1 MLKPGLSRNIKVF
14 ADNCS
19 VLRRNSRRSAAGSSD
34 PSCIGNSM
42 TPDISQPSRALP
54 TKAYSSR
61 ADFVLIAYWL
71 VLPAIVLRLA
81 FTLAP
86 LIQTFYLSLTN
97 SSLMGRPRFVG
108 LQNYVSL
115 FHDQTLLSSLTFTI
129 VYTIVSITL
138 ETILGLL
145 IAILL
150 MQNLR
155 GRWISNFLI
164 LLPWVMAPLLAAT
177 VWKIMF
183 YEDGGILNEIL
194 LHLGIVQE
202 PVRWLS
208 DARTAQ
214 FSVIVVTV
222 WKNLSWC
229 ILIFMAGLAALPRNV
244 FEAAEIDGANAIQKF
259 FTITLPLLKPT
270 TYLVLMFRGM
280 GEIQT
285 FEQIMGLTR
294 GGPGTAT
301 NTLALYAYQRFF
313 QELRYGYGSAVNV
326 LLLLLTIA
334 IGGFFAWR
342 LYRASR

>member
-1 MLKPGLSRNIKVF
+1 MTTTSIRSELSSPVVAKVRPGSNI
-14 ADNCS
+14 A
-19 VLRRNSRRSAAGSSD
+19 
-34 PSCIGNSM
+34 
-42 TPDISQPSRALP
+42 
-54 TKAYSSR
+54 
-61 ADFVLIAYWL
+61 LIAYWI
-71 VLPAIVLRLA
+71 VLPAILLRLA
-81 FTLAP
+81 FTLVP
-86 LIQTFYLSLTN
+86 LVQTVYLSFTN
-97 SSLMGRPRFVG
+97 SSMMGRPRFIG
-108 LQNYVSL
+108 LQNYVKL
-115 FHDQTLLSSLTFTI
+115 FQDQTLLSSLTFT
-129 VYTIVSITL
+129 VLYTVASITL

-155 GRWISNFLI
+155 GRWISNFLM

-183 YEDGGILNEIL
+183 YEDGGILNEL
-194 LHLGIVQE
+194 LRDLGIIHE

-208 DARTAQ
+208 DATTAR

-229 ILIFMAGLAALPRNV
+229 ILIFMAGLGALPRDV
-244 FEAAEIDGANAIQKF
+244 YEAAEIDGANAIQKF

-285 FEQIMGLTR
+285 FEQILGLTR

-301 NTLALYAYQRFF
+301 QTLALYAYQRFF
-313 QELRYGYGSAVNV
+313 QELRYGYGSAINV
-326 LLLLLTIA
+326 LLLLLTAA

-342 LYRASR
+342 LYHASR

>member
-1 MLKPGLSRNIKVF
+1 MRTTSTISAPSLPVAPKYRPASNI
-14 ADNCS
+14 A
-19 VLRRNSRRSAAGSSD
+19 
-34 PSCIGNSM
+34 
-42 TPDISQPSRALP
+42 
-54 TKAYSSR
+54 
-61 ADFVLIAYWL
+61 LIAYCI
-71 VLPAIVLRLA
+71 VLPAILLRLA
-81 FTLAP
+81 FTLLP
-86 LIQTFYLSLTN
+86 LVQTLYLSLTN
-97 SSLMGRPRFVG
+97 SSMMGRPRFIG
-108 LQNYVSL
+108 LQNYVAL
-115 FHDQTLLSSLTFTI
+115 FQDQTLLSSLTFTI
-129 VYTIVSITL
+129 FYTIVSITL

-155 GRWISNFLI
+155 GRWISNFLM

-177 VWKIMF
+177 VWKIMY
-183 YEDGGILNEIL
+183 YEDGGILNEVL
-194 LHLGIVQE
+194 RDLGIIHE

-208 DARTAQ
+208 DATTAK

-229 ILIFMAGLAALPRNV
+229 ILIFMAGLGALPRDV
-244 FEAAEIDGANAIQKF
+244 YEAAELDGANAIQKF

-285 FEQIMGLTR
+285 FEQISGVTR

-301 NTLALYAYQRFF
+301 QTLALYAYQRFF
-313 QELRYGYGSAVNV
+313 QELRYGYGSAINV
-326 LLLLLTIA
+326 LLLLLTVA

>member
-1 MLKPGLSRNIKVF
+1 MLRSTPASNF
-14 ADNCS
+14 A
-19 VLRRNSRRSAAGSSD
+19 
-34 PSCIGNSM
+34 I
-42 TPDISQPSRALP
+42 
-54 TKAYSSR
+54 
-61 ADFVLIAYWL
+61 IAYGI

-86 LIQTFYLSLTN
+86 LAQTVYLSFTN
-97 SSLMGRPRFVG
+97 SSMMGRPKFIG
-108 LQNYVSL
+108 LQNYVAL
-115 FHDQTLLSSLTFTI
+115 FHDQTLLASFTFTI
-129 VYTIVSITL
+129 LYTAVSIAV

-155 GRWISNFLI
+155 GRWISNFLM

-177 VWKIMF
+177 VWKIMY
-183 YEDGGILNEIL
+183 YEDGGILNEML
-194 LHLGIVQE
+194 KDLGIIHE

-208 DARTAQ
+208 DATTAKI
-214 FSVIVVTV
+214 SVIVVTV

-229 ILIFMAGLAALPRNV
+229 ILIFMAGLGALPRDV
-244 FEAAEIDGANAIQKF
+244 YEAAEIDGANALQKF

-280 GEIQT
+280 GEVQT
-285 FEQIMGLTR
+285 FEQINGLTR

-301 NTLALYAYQRFF
+301 QTLALYAYQRFF
-313 QELRYGYGSAVNV
+313 QELRYGYGSAINV
-326 LLLLLTIA
+326 LLLLLTAA

-342 LYRASR
+342 LYRASL